1 MFFVIYVIIQEYIHM
16 YIQKKLFF
24 FLYQFLMI
32 NSHILRVTVQ
42 CNKSLFIY
50 TKNTYS
56 KASFRIINF
65 ILELNSF

>member
-1 MFFVIYVIIQEYIHM
+1 M
-16 YIQKKLFF
+16 YLFKKNFFF

-32 NSHILRVTVQ
+32 NSYISRMTVQ

-50 TKNTYS
+50 TKNTYL